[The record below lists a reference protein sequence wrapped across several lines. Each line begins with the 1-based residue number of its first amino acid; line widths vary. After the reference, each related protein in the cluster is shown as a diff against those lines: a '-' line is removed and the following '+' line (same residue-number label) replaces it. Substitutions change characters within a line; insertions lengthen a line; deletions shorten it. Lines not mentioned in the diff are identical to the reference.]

1 MDSASFKI
9 KRFIQHCYCLVSNH
23 ATLHEAELII
33 KFSALHSPWSLE
45 EKAFLQGIFSCIKI
59 ELTGTVNFPT
69 ISKPVHLGE
78 DLCKKS
84 QNSNHRT
91 VANKEHKTCI
101 FSCQFQSCR
110 TALTIEINTTTL
122 FYEYINAKIILMKMR
137 RARVV
142 LASEFPLALWNKRAA
157 LRVYAKQLKKNQSK
171 SKELKLKQIKAMNY

>member
-1 MDSASFKI
+1 MQYTRPKWTRHSSVTLFSKPLYDHSTVENVIMDSASFKI

-78 DLCKKS
+78 DLCIKS
-84 QNSNHRT
+84 QNSNHRKISSSIFMELFVRSGGGAFEISDYWNHWAFAPRSPGAQEPRST
-91 VANKEHKTCI
+91 GENKK
-101 FSCQFQSCR
+101 
-110 TALTIEINTTTL
+110 
-122 FYEYINAKIILMKMR
+122 
-137 RARVV
+137 
-142 LASEFPLALWNKRAA
+142 
-157 LRVYAKQLKKNQSK
+157 
-171 SKELKLKQIKAMNY
+171 